1 MSRSGSPARGRGPIR
16 SRAIDGY
23 PYGLGI
29 LMAGRARSDG
39 PDCVA
44 KTRRR
49 AGSRQL
55 SIAHACHADEFVTV
69 PKRSHGQMRVRL
81 RSRH

>member
-1 MSRSGSPARGRGPIR
+1 
-16 SRAIDGY
+16 
-23 PYGLGI
+23 
-29 LMAGRARSDG
+29 MAGRARSDG

-81 RSRH
+81 RARH